1 MGRGDYWAHRRQAT
15 RGSGDLRTAGAAAAE
30 VPELCPYRLRVGNDR
45 EECPAAVLAAGESG
59 ERTTQADLDGRDE
72 PVPGENRLRAG
83 VSADVEASTDSVY
96 DSGGSVSADLHPVYR
111 PGSQAALFVSA
122 VPGEP
127 DSGGFRVCGDA
138 DLDQSASAERK
149 VT

>member
-72 PVPGENRLRAG
+72 PVPGENRLRAC
-83 VSADVEASTDSVY
+83 VSADVEAGADSLY
-96 DSGGSVSADLHPVYR
+96 DPGGGEPAHVHPVYR
-111 PGSQAALFVSA
+111 PGGEAA
-122 VPGEP
+122 
-127 DSGGFRVCGDA
+127 
-138 DLDQSASAERK
+138 
-149 VT
+149 